1 MPKLNKIKGKVMGSN
16 LTANLEKINT
26 ISKKKNV
33 PDTPF
38 QIVGKIAKRA
48 VKDVKS
54 VIKAPGKF
62 VEGIVKRDEK
72 IKNNQQARYEE
83 EGKAANEAQS
93 GFRYGIRKQK

>member
-1 MPKLNKIKGKVMGSN
+1 MYKYEKKVEFKPKELPTVK
-16 LTANLEKINT
+16 L
-26 ISKKKNV
+26 KKKNV

-38 QIVGKIAKRA
+38 QIVGKMAKRA